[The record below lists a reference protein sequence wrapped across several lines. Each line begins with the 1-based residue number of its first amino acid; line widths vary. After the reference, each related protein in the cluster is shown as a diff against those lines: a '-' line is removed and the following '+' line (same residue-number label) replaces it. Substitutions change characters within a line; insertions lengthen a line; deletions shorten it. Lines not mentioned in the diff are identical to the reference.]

1 MDECEVSCGQL
12 GQYERAQVRVFCAV
26 RLAQDARWFV
36 EDQEVVIL
44 VCQTGF
50 KFAALDTTEPDVSG
64 PRLRRG
70 FSPRSRSH
78 KISERISLT
87 SVGART
93 SALRTPRAARM
104 ISALAL
110 WRHSK
115 TLHSVIPLHLTSDH
129 ATHLG
134 GLPEPERE
142 ISGRAKN
149 TAPCMLDVAAQMHV
163 SLYVSARV
171 VPKKCRRP
179 AVAAPSVALALP
191 RVAVGSGVET
201 SVETVASPAC

>member
-110 WRHSK
+110 AVATQQNTTHRDSSSFNFRPCDTPWGLTGTGARDIRTSK
-115 TLHSVIPLHLTSDH
+115 KHGTMH
-129 ATHLG
+129 AGRG
-134 GLPEPERE
+134 GANACFTMFPHELFL
-142 ISGRAKN
+142 KN
-149 TAPCMLDVAAQMHV
+149 A
-163 SLYVSARV
+163 
-171 VPKKCRRP
+171 